1 MEIIAAILS
10 LIGTGAPSALN
21 AVLFAG
27 IVYLLWERRI
37 FNKQLSESFEKLDAV
52 RDKNLETTQNILD
65 KYYNGNIQM
74 IQALNEI
81 KIVLATMQKSI
92 D

>member
-10 LIGTGAPSALN
+10 LIGTGAPTALN
-21 AVLFAG
+21 AVLFGG
-27 IVYLLWERRI
+27 IVYLLFERRN
-37 FNKQLSESFEKLDAV
+37 FNKQLNESYEKLDSV
-52 RDKNLETTQNILD
+52 RDKHLETTQIILD

-74 IQALNEI
+74 VQALNEI